1 MSIRAFRFQLR
12 PKPGTAYALRRFAGA
27 CRWVWNRAIG
37 EQQRLRAAG
46 EKLGSEVQWNR
57 ILA

>member
-12 PKPGTAYALRRFAGA
+12 PKPGTAHALRRFAGA

-37 EQQRLRAAG
+37 EQQRLRAAALMIRQG
-46 EKLGSEVQWNR
+46 LSG
-57 ILA
+57 

>member
-12 PKPGTAYALRRFAGA
+12 PKPGTSYALRRFAGA
-27 CRWVWNRAIG
+27 CRGVVDRALG
-37 EQQRLRAAG
+37 EQQALRAGGG
-46 EKLGSEVQWNR
+46 ELGSEGQWNR